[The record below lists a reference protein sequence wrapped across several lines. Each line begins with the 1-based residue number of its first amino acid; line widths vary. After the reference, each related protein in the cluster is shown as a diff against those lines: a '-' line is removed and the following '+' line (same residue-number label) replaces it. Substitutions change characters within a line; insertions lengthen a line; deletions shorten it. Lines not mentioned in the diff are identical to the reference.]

1 MASATAL
8 RSTPSRPAVEVGEPS
23 WSSTKENSR
32 SKAEASNAADGDDEH
47 VENKTCLPHPSR
59 NPAVSREP
67 SLGRWQPFAGVADRF
82 EPHADHRIDAST
94 LVYVMAAS
102 LLVGS
107 VGIVAAQTR
116 EAAVESARRGEYDTA
131 ISSLQALAQAAPSDT
146 GVRFDLAVVLQWAGR
161 SREATDVFESTRATE
176 APEYVLSAMTRAYR
190 DQQRWTDAAALA
202 VEGGR
207 RFPESAEWPLAARL
221 AEGRRR
227 PRSR

>member
-1 MASATAL
+1 MLDCRA
-8 RSTPSRPAVEVGEPS
+8 
-23 WSSTKENSR
+23 
-32 SKAEASNAADGDDEH
+32 
-47 VENKTCLPHPSR
+47 
-59 NPAVSREP
+59 
-67 SLGRWQPFAGVADRF
+67 
-82 EPHADHRIDAST
+82 

-202 VEGGR
+202 AEGGR
-207 RFPESAEWPLAARL
+207 RFPEQRRVAARHT
-221 AEGRRR
+221 ARRGRCRA
-227 PRSR
+227 RSR